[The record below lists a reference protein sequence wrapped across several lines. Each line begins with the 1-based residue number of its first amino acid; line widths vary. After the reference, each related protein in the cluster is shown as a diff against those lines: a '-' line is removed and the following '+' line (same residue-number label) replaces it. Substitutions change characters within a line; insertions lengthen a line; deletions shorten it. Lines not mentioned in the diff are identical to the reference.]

1 MDTPWKFILRL
12 TIRLEIYINFVV
24 LPMNNFFSTS
34 TRARTAKESAALLI
48 SSIVVTL
55 LMIVIGTAIRTYI
68 LLPLLK
74 QINDEKSDKV
84 KLKLKLLKYP
94 RIEAVIIVG
103 RWMIGLFLPFLAM
116 FSLAMPLSIIVKF
129 MLLVILT
136 ATTNAV
142 ISYFA
147 TENMLSRVLETDI
160 MTTVTVPE
168 KSYREVGIPFRLSIT
183 VLTVLLIP
191 LIILG
196 YMLYI
201 VNSGKMQFNNLGFR
215 ITIITIASVVTMA
228 VLIHEA
234 SNGIRKS
241 MTMTIKM
248 LKDLARGEFD
258 TRDLPMLN
266 RSELGTISMYIN
278 MLAESMRGYVKR
290 NLSLNRKLNSLTD
303 ELTGNSETLTNNTR
317 EQATSIEEIMATT
330 EEIAG
335 GAESTADNMED
346 QLTSMNSLLESMN
359 KLSGIMSEVQNRIDS
374 VIKLSGEIDNTSRD
388 GVKTL
393 NIMVESLKLVSESS
407 AKMSAITEIIND
419 ISDKINLLSL
429 NASIEA
435 ARAGEAGRGFAV
447 VAEEISKLADMTAN
461 SIKDINS
468 LVKSNIDEIGSG
480 MKKIDVTVKSIG
492 DITRLVTSINV
503 QTGDISGQMKSQN
516 ELNAIVNNEAKKI
529 REKSEAVKISMDE
542 QKNAITE
549 ISKTVTHIS
558 EATQVNVQSAETL
571 FSKAREVD
579 SMAAELVKESIPET

>member
-1 MDTPWKFILRL
+1 MDKPGKFILRL
-12 TIRLEIYINFVV
+12 TIRLELYINLVV

-34 TRARTAKESAALLI
+34 TRARTTQESAALLI
-48 SSIVVTL
+48 SSIVATL
-55 LMIVIGTAIRTYI
+55 LMIAIGTAIRTYI

-74 QINDEKSDKV
+74 KIDDDKSDKAE
-84 KLKLKLLKYP
+84 LKLKLLKYP
-94 RIEAVIIVG
+94 RIEAIIISI
-103 RWMIGLFLPFLAM
+103 RWLVGLFLPFIAM
-116 FSLAMPLSIIVKF
+116 FSVAMPLSIIVKF
-129 MLLVILT
+129 ILLVILT

-147 TENMLSRVLETDI
+147 TENMLSRVLETDS
-160 MTTVTVPE
+160 MTQVTVPE
-168 KSYREVGIPFRLSIT
+168 KSYSEVGIPFRLSIT
-183 VLTVLLIP
+183 VLTVLMIP
-191 LIILG
+191 MIILG
-196 YMLYI
+196 YMLFL
-201 VNSGKMQFNNLGFR
+201 VNSGKMQFNNLGSR
-215 ITIITIASVVTMA
+215 IFIISVASLVTMV

-241 MTMTIKM
+241 MVMTITT
-248 LKDLARGEFD
+248 LKNLARGEFD
-258 TRDLPMLN
+258 TKDLPMLN

-290 NLSLNRKLNSLTD
+290 NLTLNRKLNSLTD
-303 ELTGNSETLTNNTR
+303 ELTGNSETLSNNTR

-335 GAESTADNMED
+335 GAESTAENMED
-346 QLTSMNSLLESMN
+346 QLVSMNSLLESMN
-359 KLSGIMSEVQNRIDS
+359 KLSGVMSEVEKSIGS
-374 VIKLSGEIDNTSRD
+374 VVNLSGEIDSTSRT
-388 GVKTL
+388 GVNTL

-468 LVKSNIDEIGSG
+468 LVKSNIDEISSG
-480 MKKIDVTVKSIG
+480 MKKIDETVKSIS
-492 DITRLVTSINV
+492 DITKLVTSINV
-503 QTGDISGQMKSQN
+503 QTGEISQQMKIQTD
-516 ELNAIVNNEAKKI
+516 LNSDVNNEARKI

-571 FSKAREVD
+571 YNKAREVD
-579 SMAAELVKESIPET
+579 TMASELVKESIPEM